1 MGSSATLKRAGTE
14 GTVLKVA
21 IVGCGKIADDH
32 AAQIQRIKG
41 CEMVGV
47 CDREPLMAQQLYERF
62 PVKQHFSDL
71 NELLNEARPDVV
83 HITTPPES
91 HFDIARHCLES
102 GCHVYVEKP
111 FTLCEDDARTLIALA
126 TEKGLKITAGH
137 DDQFRHAARRM
148 RALVQSGFLGGGPV
162 HMESYYCYEFG
173 RAAYS
178 RAILADKRHWI
189 RRLPGKLLQNII
201 SHGIARIAEF
211 HTSESPQV
219 IAYGFISPFL
229 RSKGESEIIDEL
241 RVIIHEEA
249 GATAYFTFSSQMR
262 PSLHQFRIYGSKN
275 GLILDQDQ
283 ETLIKLRGR
292 RFISYVEKFIPPV
305 TMAGQY
311 LGNLGT
317 NLRSFLA
324 RDFHMKA
331 GMKYL
336 IESFYRSI
344 VEGTP
349 VPIPYRE
356 ILLTARIMDSIFAQL
371 DVERSQVQVR
381 DHMRRRVALKG

>member
-1 MGSSATLKRAGTE
+1 M
-14 GTVLKVA
+14 LKVA

-41 CEMVGV
+41 CEIVGV

-162 HMESYYCYEFG
+162 HMESYYCYELG
-173 RAAYS
+173 QTAYA
-178 RAILADKRHWI
+178 RAILADKRHWV

-211 HTSESPQV
+211 LSSDSLEV
-219 IAYGFISPFL
+219 VAYGFTSPAL
-229 RSKGESEIIDEL
+229 KRMGESEIIDEL
-241 RVIIHEEA
+241 RVIICEQERT
-249 GATAYFTFSSQMR
+249 TAYFTFSSQMR
-262 PSLHQFRIYGSKN
+262 PALHQFRIYGEKN

-283 ETLIKLRGR
+283 ETLIKLRGKR
-292 RFISYVEKFIPPV
+292 YVSYAEKFIPPV
-305 TMAGQY
+305 SFARQY
-311 LGNLGT
+311 VGNLAT
-317 NLRSFLA
+317 NARSFLA
-324 RDFHMKA
+324 RDFHMKS

-344 VEGTP
+344 LEGAP
-349 VPIPYRE
+349 DPIPPSQ
-356 ILLTARIMDSIFAQL
+356 ILLTTRIMDTIFGQL
-371 DVERSQVQVR
+371 DAQQQKPVESRVQVP
-381 DHMRRRVALKG
+381 VY